1 MNNKIKHLEM
11 IENIIERMS
20 KNCFQLKSWT
30 MTLVAGISVFSSQNN
45 DKRFILITLF
55 PLFFFWILDSFYLQ
69 LERKY
74 RLLYK
79 HIVEKAEEN
88 IDFNLDLSQV
98 QGSIDEMKK
107 ICFYKCL
114 FSITEICFYPAM
126 IISMIGFCYIFKLF

>member
-45 DKRFILITLF
+45 NKKFIFITLF

-79 HIVEKAEEN
+79 HIVEKEEEN
-88 IDFNLDLSQV
+88 IDFNLDLSQMY
-98 QGSIDEMKK
+98 GSIDEMKK
-107 ICFYKCL
+107 ICFYK
-114 FSITEICFYPAM
+114 
-126 IISMIGFCYIFKLF
+126 

>member
-1 MNNKIKHLEM
+1 MDNKFKHLEM

-79 HIVEKAEEN
+79 RIVEKEEEN
-88 IDFNLDLSQV
+88 IDFDLDLGQV

-114 FSITEICFYPAM
+114 FSITEICFYPAIIILM
-126 IISMIGFCYIFKLF
+126 ILFCYIFKLF

>member
-79 HIVEKAEEN
+79 HIIEKEEEN

-98 QGSIDEMKK
+98 QWTIDEMGK